1 MGVCPDSLASSI
13 YVIFEL
19 TGLKSSAQIW
29 DMKHVPS
36 DIAPSAQWTHLGTS
50 MNQFILPFTPGM
62 GVLNSCEIR
71 KFPQQVSL
79 H

>member
-1 MGVCPDSLASSI
+1 MCPDSLASSI

-36 DIAPSAQWTHLGTS
+36 DVMPSAQWTLLGTS
-50 MNQFILPFTPGM
+50 TVSIWGSGTITFT
-62 GVLNSCEIR
+62 
-71 KFPQQVSL
+71 VSG
-79 H
+79 